1 MGAVVIIP
9 VRYASTRLPGKP
21 ILEVAREVTGK
32 YIVQHVYE
40 NAARASGVSRVI
52 VATDD
57 ERVKGV
63 VESFGGEVQ
72 MTSPDHQCGTDRIAE
87 VAEDIDASIV
97 VNVQGDEPQVQPEQ
111 VQQVV
116 RLLEEDE
123 TPVMGTLAY
132 PIDSEDEWHDPNAV
146 KVVTDRRGYALYF
159 SRSPLPYVR
168 DSEDWLGDTPVRP
181 LHHLGIYSYR
191 RDFLLEYTS
200 TPACPLEEA
209 EKLEQLRALWEGHR
223 IKVGVTESACIGIDT
238 PEDLERWLELYR

>member
-40 NAARASGVSRVI
+40 NAAEAPGVSRVI

-57 ERVKGV
+57 ERVERV
-63 VESFGGEVQ
+63 VEGFGGEVQ

-87 VAEDIDASIV
+87 VAEGLDASIV

-116 RLLEEDE
+116 RMLDQDE

-132 PIDSEDEWHDPNAV
+132 PIESEEEWRDPNAV

-159 SRSPLPYVR
+159 SRSPLPFVR
-168 DSEDWLGDTPVRP
+168 DSDDWLNDTPVQP

-191 RDFLLEYTS
+191 REFLLEYTQ
-200 TPACPLEEA
+200 TPSCSLEQA

-223 IKVGVTESACIGIDT
+223 IKVGITDTPCIGIDT
-238 PEDLERWLELYR
+238 PEDLERWLDLYR